1 MGSKTHF
8 IKVIKCFVAGASVL
22 QYNTCLVMMMMMM
35 KIVLCETA
43 FFFQCGTY
51 SQKQILEPSITF
63 KYTKGISKILYAFFF
78 ISLSEFI
85 HVKHNQDTPS
95 GSCWPDNPSA
105 VRAHTELDHL
115 AKR

>member
-22 QYNTCLVMMMMMM
+22 QYNTCLVMMMM

-43 FFFQCGTY
+43 FFFQCGTD

-63 KYTKGISKILYAFFF
+63 KYTKGISKILYAFFLSLHL
-78 ISLSEFI
+78 SLSMSNTI
-85 HVKHNQDTPS
+85 RTHHQALV
-95 GSCWPDNPSA
+95 G
-105 VRAHTELDHL
+105 RIIRLL
-115 AKR
+115 

>member
-22 QYNTCLVMMMMMM
+22 QYNTCLVMMMMK

-43 FFFQCGTY
+43 FFFQCGTD

-63 KYTKGISKILYAFFF
+63 KYTKSISKILYAFFF

-95 GSCWPDNPSA
+95 GSCWPSA